1 MWGGRNYFSVEY
13 LHTTAVESQEYI
25 KVLSIARNSSN
36 SISKVMVLKKTKHS
50 KLNLKSFSVASV
62 GSTVHQV

>member
-36 SISKVMVLKKTKHS
+36 CVILKCPH
-50 KLNLKSFSVASV
+50 VANIKYCTHYYIILLQLHFIAS
-62 GSTVHQV
+62 